1 MRWITAITGSAAI
14 AAAAGA
20 LIACAPVSDAQSN
33 PAPQPVAPDILERPG
48 PALQPNAASCK
59 ASGGFLDRRGRAQT
73 AMCVHPYSD
82 AGKACRDNLEC
93 EGKCVAPVDDG
104 PDGQIVGQCQA
115 DDALFG
121 CYAEVVDGKSVR
133 AICVD

>member
-14 AAAAGA
+14 AAATGA
-20 LIACAPVSDAQSN
+20 LIACAPISEAQ
-33 PAPQPVAPDILERPG
+33 PAAPQPVAPDILDRTD
-48 PALQPNAASCK
+48 PAPQPDAASCK
-59 ASGGFLDRRGRAQT
+59 ASGGVLDRRGRAQT

-93 EGKCVAPVDDG
+93 EGKCIAPVDHG